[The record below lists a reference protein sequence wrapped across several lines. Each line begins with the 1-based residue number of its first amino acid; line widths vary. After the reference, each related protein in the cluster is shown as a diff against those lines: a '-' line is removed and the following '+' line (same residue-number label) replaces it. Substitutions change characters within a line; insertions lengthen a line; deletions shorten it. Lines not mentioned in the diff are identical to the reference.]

1 MSFLANLV
9 KGCPLFLEIYDE
21 EVEQVIQACDVAT
34 FKKGEHIISQGEESS
49 DIAIIL
55 DGSADVVIKDAYGRM
70 KIITQLMKGDLF
82 GELVLINET
91 KRTAD
96 IVAKE
101 ETNILIISYEN
112 FYSFYR
118 DNPKVFALMVLNVTR
133 MVTQRL
139 KSANG
144 IINNLSHQI
153 QEMKDKEHN
162 KAS

>member
-21 EVEQVIQACDVAT
+21 EVEQVIRACDVAT
-34 FKKGEHIISQGEESS
+34 FKKGEHIIHQGEESS

-55 DGSADVVIKDAYGRM
+55 DGSADVVIKDPYG
-70 KIITQLMKGDLF
+70 KLKVITQLVKGDLF

-96 IVAKE
+96 IVARE

-112 FYSFYR
+112 FYSFYK

-139 KSANG
+139 KSSNG
-144 IINNLSHQI
+144 IITQLSHQV
-153 QEMKDKEHN
+153 EELKEKQRN